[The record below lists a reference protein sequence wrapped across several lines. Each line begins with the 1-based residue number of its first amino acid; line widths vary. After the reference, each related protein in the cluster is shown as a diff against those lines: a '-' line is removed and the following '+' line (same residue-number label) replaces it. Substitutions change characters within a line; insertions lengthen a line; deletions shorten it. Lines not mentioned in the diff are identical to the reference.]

1 MESYLPLSNLKKKK
15 KKKKKNSSVLDSRIK
30 IEVTVKVIQQFHVKV
45 EEKEW
50 LTRSLIG
57 RM

>member
-1 MESYLPLSNLKKKK
+1 MESYLPLSNLKK